1 MNKGLIAILAGALL
15 LIVTVPARPGRTQE
29 NPRNEC
35 NGIHAQ
41 LEREQAR
48 LKAELARMTA
58 ELERLRDAVRPV
70 QLAEI
75 EDQPV
80 RVLAA
85 LEPQNEDQAVAKID
99 DDREEIE
106 RRVETVAELAAH
118 QAVAEIDDGRAE
130 VWLLNEGNPGWL
142 GVTIA
147 EVTAD
152 KAKELKLPAARGVIL
167 SRVEADS
174 PAAKAGLKANDV
186 ITEFNGQRVEGTL
199 QFRRLIRETPGGRT
213 VQLTFWRDGRA
224 QSVSVELGAF
234 PDKLEGHGF
243 GPKEFKFEMP
253 EFGGKL
259 FGHDVFLQH
268 GPRLGIDAEDLSGQ
282 LGSYFG
288 APDGEGVLVRDVT
301 SGTPAEKAGLK
312 AGDVIIKIDGE
323 RVRTVHELR
332 EKMRAK
338 RENKTVSVSVIRKG
352 TEMSFNVEVEQ
363 PRPSAERKK
372 LISRRISI

>member
-15 LIVTVPARPGRTQE
+15 LTVTVPARPGRAQE

-35 NGIHAQ
+35 KGIHAQ
-41 LEREQAR
+41 LEREHAR
-48 LKAELARMTA
+48 LKAELARMRA
-58 ELERLRDAVRPV
+58 ELKRLRDAVRPV

-85 LEPQNEDQAVAKID
+85 LEPQNEDQAVAEID
-99 DDREEIE
+99 DD
-106 RRVETVAELAAH
+106 
-118 QAVAEIDDGRAE
+118 RAE

>member
-15 LIVTVPARPGRTQE
+15 LTVTVPARPSRAQE
-29 NPRNEC
+29 NPRSEC
-35 NGIHAQ
+35 KGIHPQ
-41 LEREQAR
+41 LEREHAR
-48 LKAELARMTA
+48 LKAEVASMTA
-58 ELERLRDAVRPV
+58 ELERLRDAVLPE

-75 EDQPV
+75 EDRPEE
-80 RVLAA
+80 VLAA
-85 LEPQNEDQAVAKID
+85 LEQQNGDLLAPRD
-99 DDREEIE
+99 EIAGHA
-106 RRVETVAELAAH
+106 AEMAEFGAH
-118 QAVAEIDDGRAE
+118 QAVAEIDDDRAE
-130 VWLLNEGNPGWL
+130 VCLLNEGDPGWL

-152 KAKELKLPAARGVIL
+152 KAKELKLPAVRGVVL
-167 SRVEADS
+167 SSVEADS

-186 ITEFNGQRVEGTL
+186 ITEFNGQRVEGTV

-213 VQLTFWRDGRA
+213 VQLTVWRDGRA

-234 PDKLEGHGF
+234 RDKLEGHGFVF

-253 EFGGKL
+253 EFDGKWY
-259 FGHDVFLQH
+259 GHDFFLQH

-288 APDGEGVLVRDVT
+288 APDGEGVLVREVG

-312 AGDVIIKIDGE
+312 AGDVIIKIDRE
-323 RVRTVHELR
+323 RVRTVRDLR

-338 RENKTVSVSVIRKG
+338 QENKTVSVSVIRKG
-352 TEMSFNVEVEQ
+352 TEMSFNVEVKQ
-363 PRPSAERKK
+363 PPPPAERKK
-372 LISRRISI
+372 LISRRIPI

>member
-15 LIVTVPARPGRTQE
+15 LTVTVPARPGRAQE

-35 NGIHAQ
+35 EGIHAQ

-48 LKAELARMTA
+48 LKAEMARMTA
-58 ELERLRDAVRPV
+58 ELKRLRDAVRPV

-75 EDQPV
+75 EDRPV

-85 LEPQNEDQAVAKID
+85 LEPQNEDQAVAEID

-118 QAVAEIDDGRAE
+118 QAVAEIDDRNE
-130 VWLLNEGNPGWL
+130 VWLLNEGDRGWL

-152 KAKELKLPAARGVIL
+152 KAKELMLPAARGVIL
-167 SRVEADS
+167 SSLEADG

-234 PDKLEGHGF
+234 PDKLVGHGF

-259 FGHDVFLQH
+259 FGHDIFLQQ
-268 GPRLGIDAEDLSGQ
+268 GPRLGIDAEDLRGQ

-288 APDGEGVLVRDVT
+288 APDGEGVLVRDVA

-323 RVRTVHELR
+323 RVRTVHDLR

-372 LISRRISI
+372 VISRRISI

>member
-15 LIVTVPARPGRTQE
+15 LTVTVPARPGRAQE

-35 NGIHAQ
+35 EGIHAQ

-48 LKAELARMTA
+48 LKAEMARMTA
-58 ELERLRDAVRPV
+58 ELKRLRDAVRPV

-75 EDQPV
+75 EDRPV

-85 LEPQNEDQAVAKID
+85 LEPQNEDQAVAEID

-118 QAVAEIDDGRAE
+118 QAVAEIDDRNE
-130 VWLLNEGNPGWL
+130 VWLLNEGDRGWL

-167 SRVEADS
+167 SSLEADG

-234 PDKLEGHGF
+234 PDKLVGHGF

-288 APDGEGVLVRDVT
+288 APDGEGVLVRDVA

-323 RVRTVHELR
+323 RVRTVHDLR

-372 LISRRISI
+372 VISRRISI